1 MVQMRARTDN
11 NELMR
16 NRLWAEETLIEGS
29 WLLAV
34 TCGPM
39 AFDMHSVREAW
50 DLAADGYA
58 QGQASGRDYYRY
70 EFFGPAHADLCG
82 DVRGRRLLDVGCGS
96 GYFTREMAARG
107 AQATGVDISPRM
119 IALANEQETAAPLG
133 IVYHALDAADLSHAF
148 APRSFDIA
156 TSCLALQDMPQP
168 LNVFRSVHA
177 MLQRGGR
184 FVASI
189 EHPCTN
195 PPFRA
200 WERDAHGRKRWLC
213 IDRYFERGPRE
224 YTWTRWPGAFTTMA
238 NHAPLE
244 DWFGWILE
252 AGFQIRTV
260 REPRPQDSAIQAR
273 PALMDATRLPYFL
286 MFDLVTAGTCG
297 DSAAPERS
305 AP

>member
-1 MVQMRARTDN
+1 MAQMRARTDN
-11 NELMR
+11 NELMQ
-16 NRLWAEETLIEGS
+16 NT
-29 WLLAV
+29 LAV

-39 AFDMHSVREAW
+39 AFDTHSVREAW

-119 IALANEQETAAPLG
+119 IALANERETAA
-133 IVYHALDAADLSHAF
+133 ALDAADLSHAF

-177 MLQRGGR
+177 MLRRGGR

-260 REPRPQDSAIQAR
+260 REPRPQASAIQAR